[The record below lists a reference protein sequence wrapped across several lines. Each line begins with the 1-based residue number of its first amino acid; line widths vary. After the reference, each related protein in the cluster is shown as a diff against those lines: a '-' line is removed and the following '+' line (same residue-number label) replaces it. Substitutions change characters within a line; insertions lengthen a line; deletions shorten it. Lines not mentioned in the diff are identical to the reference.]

1 LIPAALL
8 IAAVNYFGAV
18 SLATMVFL
26 GIGAFGVLIALLAM
40 FGGSLFDIGDG
51 FVSIEAVSG
60 FIGGLGF
67 GSAAA
72 YELFGDNV
80 GAFGSL
86 GIGIIFAV
94 PASFL
99 AVRVVAR
106 MQDMPTDATPTAS
119 DFVGAKGVVVS
130 QIPAG
135 GYGEVRVRIGG
146 QPLKLYARST
156 RPINLGAAVVVT
168 DALSETNV
176 VVTEE

>member
-1 LIPAALL
+1 
-8 IAAVNYFGAV
+8 
-18 SLATMVFL
+18 MVFL
-26 GIGAFGVLIALLAM
+26 GIGAFGVLIAMLAM
-40 FGGSLFDIGDG
+40 FGESLFDIADG

-67 GSAAA
+67 GAAA
-72 YELFGDNV
+72 AHELFGPSV
-80 GAFGSL
+80 GAFGAL
-86 GIGIIFAV
+86 GIGIIVAV

-99 AVRVVAR
+99 AVRLVSR
-106 MQDMPTDATPTAS
+106 TQDMPTDATPTAS

-146 QPLKLYARST
+146 QPLKLYARASK
-156 RPINLGAAVVVT
+156 PIGLGAAVVVT